1 MQKMHF
7 GHFCWLQ
14 QANEWASQTGLG
26 IALILVRTRAQE
38 SAMDDCSE
46 DGIKNLMETLS
57 ILDGIV
63 VTPERIQQNSVCEV
77 GKSGRVLFYY

>member
-1 MQKMHF
+1 MGF
-7 GHFCWLQ
+7 
-14 QANEWASQTGLG
+14 ADWARNS
-26 IALILVRTRAQE
+26 AILVPTQAQE

-57 ILDGIV
+57 ILDSIV
-63 VTPERIQQNSVCEV
+63 ATPERIKQNSVCEV